1 MTFLDVVK
9 EKNEALYQNM
19 RIRYVTGDFDEKE
32 KEKIDLCLLNHP
44 DKVYSMIE
52 RNNSVA
58 GFKELFTLYFSPYYS
73 LFDFIFYG
81 PKDFKFGFPIKSA
94 FTFDQDKKV
103 WNITCI
109 AGFNEEKTFTFSI
122 KNGNVHFPKEALVPF
137 NKSYPFILWEK
148 GIKQPYVSLE
158 FMFLHHPTC
167 KNMLNHILMFT
178 KEVDSLLCNETI
190 EIKSILNDYQ
200 DLYIFKM
207 KNHPLSLYAMHLD
220 KNPRFSF
227 NLNNG
232 KSFEFPIGIDN
243 IESILSKSQLEQILI
258 QTKQMIK
265 EVV

>member
-9 EKNEALYQNM
+9 EKNEQLYQSM

-32 KEKIDLCLLNHP
+32 KEKIDLSLVNHR
-44 DKVYSMIE
+44 DKVHFIIE
-52 RNNSVA
+52 RSDSIA
-58 GFKELFTLYFSPYYS
+58 RFKEIFDLNFSAYYS
-73 LFDFIFYG
+73 LSDFISSG

-103 WNITCI
+103 WEITCI

-148 GIKQPYVSLE
+148 GIKQPHVSLE
-158 FMFLHHPTC
+158 FMFFHHPTC
-167 KNMLNHILMFT
+167 KNMLAHILMFT
-178 KEVDSLLCNETI
+178 KEVDSLLRNETI
-190 EIKSILNDYQ
+190 EIQSILHDYQ
-200 DLYIFKM
+200 NLYIFKM
-207 KNHPLSLYAMHLD
+207 KNHPLSLYAMHVD

-243 IESILSKSQLEQILI
+243 IESILSKSQLDQLI
-258 QTKQMIK
+258 IDTQNMIK